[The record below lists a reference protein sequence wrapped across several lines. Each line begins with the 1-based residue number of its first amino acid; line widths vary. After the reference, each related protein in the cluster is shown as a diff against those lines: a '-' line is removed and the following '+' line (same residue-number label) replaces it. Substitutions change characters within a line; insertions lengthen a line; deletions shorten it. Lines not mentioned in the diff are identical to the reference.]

1 MEQLSGSDLKGMFIA
16 GARLLENNK
25 EIINA
30 MNTFPVPDGD
40 TGTNMSLTMRS
51 ALTEMQKISVDT
63 IGNIGSAIA
72 GGSLLGARG
81 NSGVILSQI
90 FRGFAKILEGKEK
103 ITPREFAAALRSG
116 THTAYKAVMR
126 PVEGTMLTIVRESA
140 KAAQLAADRG
150 AGFIQLMEE
159 VVQHTEKVLAKTPDM
174 LPVLKEAGVVDAGGR
189 GLLEIY
195 KGFLKYLK
203 GEEIPM
209 EIAEPEAPPP
219 RRPQDVFRTEEIEF
233 GYCTELIIRG
243 TQLDPGKV
251 REAISRLGD
260 SVLAV
265 GDNNAVKI
273 HIHTNNPGQ
282 VLEKC
287 IVFGSLHNIKVD
299 NMREQ
304 HADLLALG
312 AEQKPEEPEE
322 IDGLAVVAVSAGAG
336 LEEIFQSLGV
346 VKVIQGGQTMNPST
360 EEILSAVKNVPQREI
375 IILPNNKNIIMAAK
389 QVSEL
394 CDKKIRVVETRS
406 IPQGIAA
413 MLAFSP
419 EADLAA
425 NVEAM
430 EKARKNVKSAAVTY
444 AVCDSKVNGLKIQAN
459 DIIGLLEDDIVTAGQ
474 DINATVKTLLAKM
487 VDEEAEVITLYAGEA
502 VSDEVAASLLQELES
517 IYPNQDVELYS
528 GGQPF
533 YYYLVSV
540 E

>member
-1 MEQLSGSDLKGMFIA
+1 MEQLLGSDIKGMFTA

-51 ALTEMQKISVDT
+51 ALAEMQQVSDDTVSSV
-63 IGNIGSAIA
+63 GSAVA

-81 NSGVILSQI
+81 NSGVILSQL
-90 FRGFAKILEGKEK
+90 FRGFAKGLEGKEK
-103 ITPREFAAALRSG
+103 ITPREFAAAMQSG
-116 THTAYKAVMR
+116 VHTAYKAVMR
-126 PVEGTMLTIVRESA
+126 PVEGTMLTIARESA
-140 KAAQLAADRG
+140 KAAQAAAGRG
-150 AGFIQLMEE
+150 AGFLQLMDE
-159 VVQHTEKVLAKTPDM
+159 VVQHAEKVLAKTPDM

-195 KGFLKYLK
+195 KGFLKYLQ
-203 GEEIPM
+203 GEEIPVEIM
-209 EIAEPEAPPP
+209 EAEVPQP

-233 GYCTELIIRG
+233 GYCTELMIRG
-243 TQLDPGKV
+243 AQLDAEKI
-251 REAISRLGD
+251 REAISYLGD

-265 GDNNAVKI
+265 GDSHVVKI

-287 IVFGSLHNIKVD
+287 ISFGSLHSIKVD

-312 AEQKPEEPEE
+312 TEQKQEEV
-322 IDGLAVVAVSAGAG
+322 DGLAVVVVSSGAG

-346 VKVIQGGQTMNPST
+346 AKVIQGGQTMNPST
-360 EEILSAVKNVPQREI
+360 EDILSAVKKVPQREI
-375 IILPNNKNIIMAAK
+375 IILPNNKNIIMAAR
-389 QVSEL
+389 QVSEV

-419 EADLAA
+419 EADVDA
-425 NVEAM
+425 NTEAM
-430 EKARKNVKSAAVTY
+430 EKARKKVKSAAVTY

-459 DIIGLLEDDIVTAGQ
+459 DIIGLIEDDIVISGQ
-474 DINATVKTLLAKM
+474 EMDATVKMLLANM
-487 VDEEAEVITLYAGEA
+487 VDVETEVITLYSGEE
-502 VSDEVAASLLQELES
+502 VSDEAAGSLLQELEN
-517 IYPNQDVELYS
+517 IYPDQDVELYA

-533 YYYLVSV
+533 YYYLISV